1 MGWHKT
7 KEGVKRWLTQPLPAH
22 AARPGDVYVT
32 VELDYKGKRFRV
44 GRICNAASIKPV
56 IAKLDREMRFM
67 VRRQFEEF
75 A

>member
-22 AARPGDVYVT
+22 ASRGTDIYVS
-32 VELDYKGKRFRV
+32 VELDKGGKRFRV
-44 GRICNAASIKPV
+44 GRICNAETIVFV
-56 IAKLDREMRFM
+56 IAKLDRELHFM
-67 VRRQFEEF
+67 VRRYFGEY